1 MFFGSWR
8 LKLRQADQA
17 FRDGQLAEAAQRIV
31 ANQLQEYLPGR
42 KLATK
47 VAAAM
52 VLRAASHYADGDSS
66 AAWRQLDRANE
77 LVGETE
83 EVLAAQQKLVNLTL
97 QTAETDASRFA
108 SNQALQRLEVL
119 RRRKLGG
126 EARSALEEVIKRLES
141 ARNLERRGRFT
152 DAKEQLDFACQLRPD
167 LPMLQQ
173 AQQANEENSQACR
186 ELDERLHRALKD
198 ESWSDALVVAE
209 ALLEMAPEHKV
220 AKNARQKAWAEVGAA
235 SRAPTTS
242 AVLAMADHGR
252 ATTDTVSA
260 NDTSVPQ
267 AEPSNRFLL
276 WVDAVGGYLVC
287 LSTEVVIGQVGG
299 AGVDIPILAD
309 LSRRHAKIRRENE
322 GYVLE
327 PLHPV
332 RVDAEEIV
340 SPVALH
346 DGDEIEL
353 GRVRLRFRQPH
364 PLSCTARLEFVS
376 NHRTQPTADAVLLMA
391 ESCVLGPSQ
400 QNHVVCRDFDS
411 DVVLFRRDGE
421 LHCRSLTPI
430 EVDGRRCDGASVLR
444 PNSHVSGDEFSL
456 SLEPC

>member
-17 FRDGQLAEAAQRIV
+17 FRDGQLSEAAQRIV
-31 ANQLQEYLPGR
+31 ANRLQEYLPGR
-42 KLATK
+42 KLANK

-52 VLRAASHYADGDSS
+52 VNRAASHYADGDSA

-83 EVLAAQQKLVNLTL
+83 DVLAAQQKLVHLTL
-97 QTAETDASRFA
+97 QTAEADVSRFA
-108 SNQALQRLEVL
+108 TKQALQRLEVL

-126 EARSALEEVIKRLES
+126 EACSALEEVIKRLES
-141 ARNLERRGRFT
+141 ARNLERHGRFT
-152 DAKEQLDFACQLRPD
+152 DAKEQLDFAAKLRPD
-167 LPMLQQ
+167 LAIVQQ
-173 AQQANEENSQACR
+173 AQETNEANTQACR
-186 ELDERLHRALKD
+186 DLDERLHRALKN
-198 ESWSDALVVAE
+198 ESWSDALVVSE
-209 ALLEMAPEHKV
+209 ALLDLAPEHKV
-220 AKNARQKAWAEVGAA
+220 AKNARQRAWAEVGAA
-235 SRAPTTS
+235 SRAPS
-242 AVLAMADHGR
+242 AGAVMAMANDAR
-252 ATTDTVSA
+252 ATTDTVSSG
-260 NDTSVPQ
+260 DTAVSP
-267 AEPSNRFLL
+267 AASERFLL

-287 LSTEVVIGQVGG
+287 LSSEVVIGQVGG

-309 LSRRHAKIRRENE
+309 LSRRHAKIRRDESE

-332 RVDAEEIV
+332 RVDAEEV
-340 SPVALH
+340 VDPVALH

-376 NHRTQPTADAVLLMA
+376 THRTQPTADAVLLMA

-400 QNHVVCRDFDS
+400 QNHIVCRDFENDI
-411 DVVLFRRDGE
+411 VLFRRDGE

-430 EVDGRRCDGASVLR
+430 DVDGRRCDGASPLR
-444 PNSHVSGDEFSL
+444 ADSHVAGDEFSL
-456 SLEPC
+456 TLEPC